1 MKKLT
6 FLSLVLF
13 MSLAEAGEIEIKG
26 SDFFKKEVEESLKL
40 LPENY
45 LNSVTKKITLK
56 EESLKSDQYFS
67 ENLCKLD
74 DKVKFGFTLRR
85 SISVSSKLVKLAQLN
100 TDSFDCSH
108 GSFQNMLR
116 ATIIHELTHVKDNE
130 EKISTDPDFQRIVGM
145 KRIHSRSKKKVM
157 NANASISPDVYEF
170 TNLEESLAV
179 NTEYLLLDKEFEC
192 RKPATARFLSK
203 RLGVPLKGECE
214 KNYKVLPQSAFLEDN
229 YQSISNIHPK
239 RIYQIHYLFA
249 GKGQEI
255 MSRWGHAMFKLVV
268 CAPQRKTV
276 GPDCLNDVSH
286 HLVLSYRAFMT
297 GMDINYYKGMFGGYP
312 SQLFIMRFLEIQQ
325 EYTKFELRDLFSVP
339 LKMTADQK
347 NDFIDMTLERYW
359 TYQGKY
365 FFFDNNCGTETKK
378 HLAMALSEEQSDV
391 VSSMT
396 PLKLYNDIVKHEND
410 LTDGNIQGLS
420 KQEMIEKRYLIPSMF
435 QDFNSSYQFLRQYMR
450 SFKENDFNKFLKKTN
465 ARARLADYEYFK
477 ETFNSISNSNLRK
490 QIFMKLSHLERY
502 LSNRYTMGI
511 PKKAMKKMEKN
522 EDLKNEIMKMGQ
534 SLQELT
540 RNPWDV
546 VDSKYGVPSS
556 EEFETQY
563 PEFSAKQ
570 KDKIKDSMD
579 SQMANLELI
588 LGKSYFAEE
597 LAEIEEM
604 KKIKVLVNEYLREA
618 SGIK

>member
-1 MKKLT
+1 MKRLT

-13 MSLAEAGEIEIKG
+13 MSLAQAGEIEIKG
-26 SDFFKKEVEESLKL
+26 SDFFKREVEESLKL
-40 LPENY
+40 IPENF
-45 LNSVTKKITLK
+45 LNSVTKKITVK
-56 EESLKSDQYFS
+56 EEALNSDQYLTD
-67 ENLCKLD
+67 NLCKLGE
-74 DKVKFGFTLRR
+74 KAKFGYTLRR
-85 SISVSSKLVKLAQLN
+85 SISVSSKLVKLAQAN
-100 TDSFDCSH
+100 TNSFDCSH
-108 GSFQNMLR
+108 GSFRNMLR
-116 ATIIHELTHVKDNE
+116 ATIIHELTHVKDNA

-145 KRIHSRSKKKVM
+145 KRINSRSKKKVM
-157 NANASISPDVYEF
+157 NSNSSVSPDAYEF

-203 RLGVPLKGECE
+203 RLGIYLKGECA
-214 KNYKVLPQSAFLEDN
+214 KNYKIFPQSAFLEDN
-229 YQSISNIHPK
+229 YQGVTSIDPK

-249 GKGQEI
+249 GQGQAI

-268 CAPQRKTV
+268 CAPYRKTV

-286 HLVLSYRAFMT
+286 HLVLSYRAFIS
-297 GMDINYYKGMFGGYP
+297 GVDINYYKGMFGGYP

-339 LKMTADQK
+339 LKMTAEQK
-347 NDFIDMTLERYW
+347 SDFIDMTLERYW

-435 QDFNSSYQFLRQYMR
+435 QDFNSSYQFLRKYMS
-450 SFKENDFNKFLKKTN
+450 SFKENDFNKFLKKTK
-465 ARARLADYEYFK
+465 ARTRLADYENFK
-477 ETFNSISNSNLRK
+477 ETFSAMTDSNLRK
-490 QIFMKLSHLERY
+490 QIVMKLSHLERY

-511 PKKAMKKMEKN
+511 PKKAMKKMEKD

-540 RNPWDV
+540 RQPWDV
-546 VDSKYGVPSS
+546 VDSKYGVPSAD
-556 EEFETQY
+556 EFETQY

-570 KDKIKDSMD
+570 KENIKDSLD
-579 SQMANLELI
+579 SQMSNLESI
-588 LGKSYFAEE
+588 LGKPYFAAE

-604 KKIKVLVNEYLREA
+604 KKIKAIVNEYLQDA